1 MTGILPI
8 QHKTQNNQLILDQ
21 CKLRYW
27 YVPFYFSAINSQL
40 IWRNDVHVHLI
51 HELNTM
57 WHHLFNFQQQKFS
70 LLVNPLTT
78 KMLFLLITWT
88 NNPTQECFTH
98 METSSLRVKSCTF
111 WPMLSTRG
119 HWAVR
124 VLYRAYWDT
133 GHPLIMVIP
142 EDPWHTHQLPSVWL
156 WNCQYLFLR
165 LRFVVAGIRTPNHPH
180 ARLQHANPLRHC
192 CGPTYWEKN
201 KN

>member
-8 QHKTQNNQLILDQ
+8 RHKTKNNQSILDK

-51 HELNTM
+51 HELNTT

-98 METSSLRVKSCTF
+98 METSPLRVKSCTF
-111 WPMLSTRG
+111 WPMLNTRPLSSEGSLPCLLG
-119 HWAVR
+119 HGASVNNGNPRGPVTHTPIAKRLAVELSIPVFTASVCR
-124 VLYRAYWDT
+124 GWDSNT
-133 GHPLIMVIP
+133 QPFAC
-142 EDPWHTHQLPSVWL
+142 EATT
-156 WNCQYLFLR
+156 R
-165 LRFVVAGIRTPNHPH
+165 
-180 ARLQHANPLRHC
+180 
-192 CGPTYWEKN
+192 
-201 KN
+201 